1 MSEEKFEYVDKLSVD
16 LTIAKAS
23 IELSQRV
30 DVLLK
35 ILEQERAHG
44 YSEGLAAVALDRRAL
59 DQRKWVKLTEEE
71 IGELYR
77 MGWKNNMDFARAIE
91 FALEKKNGAHDELR
105 ECVKEFFQKYLNIRE
120 ESDSGRM
127 FAPVQVSSVRS
138 MLVEP
143 LGELLEKMRAL
154 SGAERPT
161 PYNPDDY

>member
-1 MSEEKFEYVDKLSVD
+1 MIDHYDFSHKGMEPIPRKQSEDDYPY
-16 LTIAKAS
+16 INKA
-23 IELSQRV
+23 EL
-30 DVLLK
+30 
-35 ILEQERAHG
+35 ERAMYEVQMLG
-44 YSEGLAAVALDRRAL
+44 QEIEATPS
-59 DQRKWVKLTEEE
+59 KWVKLTEAE

>member
-1 MSEEKFEYVDKLSVD
+1 MENDPKVE
-16 LTIAKAS
+16 A
-23 IELSQRV
+23 
-30 DVLLK
+30 LLK
-35 ILEQERAHG
+35 ILEQERAVG
-44 YSEGLAAVALDRRAL
+44 YREGHMNAIY
-59 DQRKWVKLTEEE
+59 QRKWVKLTEEE

-105 ECVKEFFQKYLNIRE
+105 ECVKELFEKYLNRRE

>member
-1 MSEEKFEYVDKLSVD
+1 MNEDE
-16 LTIAKAS
+16 
-23 IELSQRV
+23 
-30 DVLLK
+30 VL
-35 ILEQERAHG
+35 R
-44 YSEGLAAVALDRRAL
+44 GLAMYEV
-59 DQRKWVKLTEEE
+59 QRLGQEIEATPSKWVKLTEEE

>member
-23 IELSQRV
+23 IELNQRV
-30 DVLLK
+30 NVLLN
-35 ILEQERAHG
+35 ILEQERTAGFREG
-44 YSEGLAAVALDRRAL
+44 YVNALLNGSPRE
-59 DQRKWVKLTEEE
+59 WIPLTEQE

-77 MGWKNNMDFARAIE
+77 MGWSNNMDFARAIE

-105 ECVKEFFQKYLNIRE
+105 DCYKELLQNYLNIRE
-120 ESDSGRM
+120 ESDTGPM
-127 FAPVQVSSVRS
+127 FAPVQVSSVRV

>member
-1 MSEEKFEYVDKLSVD
+1 MSKSDPKL
-16 LTIAKAS
+16 
-23 IELSQRV
+23 E
-30 DVLLK
+30 VLLN
-35 ILEQERAHG
+35 ILEQERAAG
-44 YSEGLAAVALDRRAL
+44 YNEGHMNALYR
-59 DQRKWVKLTEEE
+59 RKWVKLTEEE

-127 FAPVQVSSVRS
+127 FAPVQVSSVRV